1 MSAVRTSTR
10 LAFALLAGLL
20 VLAFSAPAAHAQ
32 QDPYG
37 STTTSIAKP
46 RIVEATLDLQPDKAK
61 VGDTV
66 VATVGS
72 VFFGEKVDIVFDG
85 VVVGRGQAPLAAAS
99 AGAPVAFNGAA
110 LPAQADDISTT
121 IKITFSVP
129 NASVGQHK
137 VAAVGDTFVVEK
149 GFEVLSGTGTSKLPK
164 TGIYI
169 ALLLVIGLALI
180 VGGRA
185 FIAASRVRRRTNAA
199 FMLDDEADDYTFTGS
214 SRH

>member
-10 LAFALLAGLL
+10 LAFALLTGLL
-20 VLAFSAPAAHAQ
+20 VLAVAAPAAHAQ

-37 STTTSIAKP
+37 STTTTTGGP
-46 RIVEATLDLQPDKAK
+46 RIVEATLSLQPEKGK

-66 VATVGS
+66 VATVGG

-99 AGAPVAFNGAA
+99 AGAPVEFNGAA

-129 NASVGQHK
+129 NASVGAHR

-149 GFEVLSGTGTSKLPK
+149 GFEVLSSAGAKNLPK
-164 TGIYI
+164 TGIYV
-169 ALLLVIGLALI
+169 ALMLVVALALI

-199 FMLDDEADDYTFTGS
+199 FMLDEDDELTYTS
-214 SRH
+214 HR